1 MRFDSYGNYSV
12 LIGGEEWLRSAPT
25 SFTLLGRTF
34 STHDDSLK
42 LLKRASENGT
52 DTLGPWNAVN
62 FYYRPSDVL
71 VTIKVSVKFYVR
83 ESCVIFS
90 QVMLSSDVLVTIKV
104 SVKFYICESCVIF
117 SQVML
122 SSDVLVT
129 IKVSVKFYIRES
141 CVIFSQV
148 MSTVH
153 VCSY

>member
-25 SFTLLGRTF
+25 SFTLLGRTY

-62 FYYRPSDVL
+62 FYYRPSYVL
-71 VTIKVSVKFYVR
+71 VTIKVSIKFYIR
-83 ESCVIFS
+83 ESCVVFS
-90 QVMLSSDVLVTIKV
+90 QVMLSSDILVTIKV
-104 SVKFYICESCVIF
+104 SVN
-117 SQVML
+117 
-122 SSDVLVT
+122 
-129 IKVSVKFYIRES
+129 FYIRES

-148 MSTVH
+148 KNCCPCTCVVISCLALYHIERFSLTFIIA
-153 VCSY
+153 Y